1 MVSMPFDFSFSII
14 KVAVITATSFLCA
27 FLATPGLLRILHTYK
42 LWRKTV
48 RQTAL
53 GGGSVPIFQKF
64 HTEGEIKTPRFGGV
78 LVWLVPPAISLL
90 FLLLSKIG
98 GSWLESFNFLT
109 RSETWLPLATLFA
122 ASLVGLLD
130 DILQVISTPANALL
144 RSLWER
150 MNKYVAGGLSLKHRF
165 ALIILIGFTGAW
177 WFFAKLGWD
186 TVHIPGGG
194 DVFLGWLMIPFFAL
208 VMLATYSGGV
218 IDGIDG
224 LSGGSF
230 ASMFTAYGLIAFS
243 QGQIDLAT
251 FCFSAVGAILAFLW
265 FNVPPAKFYMGEAGM
280 MGLTATLTVVAF
292 LTDAVLVLPIIG
304 ILLVVE
310 SGSVI
315 IQLLS
320 KKLRKGKK
328 IFLAAPLHHHLEA
341 MGWEKPQIVMRFW
354 IIGIVAAF
362 IGVAIQLL
370 G

>member
-1 MVSMPFDFSFSII
+1 MDFDFSFSVI
-14 KVAVITATSFLCA
+14 KVAIMATASFLLA
-27 FLATPGLLRILHTYK
+27 FFATPGLLRILHTYK

-53 GGGSVPIFQKF
+53 GGGTVPIFQKF

-78 LVWLVPPAISLL
+78 LVWLIPPALALL
-90 FLLLSKIG
+90 FTLFSKT
-98 GSWLESFNFLT
+98 GSPWLENLNFLT

-122 ASLVGLLD
+122 ASLVGFAD
-130 DILQVISTPANALL
+130 DIVQVVSPPSNAFL

-150 MNKYVAGGLSLKHRF
+150 MNKYMAGGLSLKHRF
-165 ALIILIGFTGAW
+165 ALITLIGFTGAW
-177 WFFAKLGWD
+177 WFFYKLGWD
-186 TVHIPGGG
+186 TVHIPGGA
-194 DVFLGWLMIPFFAL
+194 DLFLGWLMIPFFII

-224 LSGGSF
+224 LSGGAF

-243 QGQIDLAT
+243 QGQIDLAA
-251 FCFSAVGAILAFLW
+251 FCFSVVGSILAFLW

-304 ILLVVE
+304 ILLVIE
-310 SGSVI
+310 AGSVI

-320 KKLRKGKK
+320 KKFRKGKK
-328 IFLAAPLHHHLEA
+328 VFLAAPLHHHLEA
-341 MGWEKPQIVMRFW
+341 LGWPLHTITMRFW

-362 IGVAIQLL
+362 VGIAIHLL